1 MWTNIPFYILYL
13 LFLESII
20 KTYLE
25 NSCKKRQ
32 EAAKSCKNDKHRHV
46 MANQLHPWPGA
57 PAVLRIFCFGPENH
71 ILLTA
76 TKKQGL
82 RGERGFDPPVQF
94 GQKNP
99 CLMNCVSTS
108 KVSEQQKN
116 FKICKKLPKTA
127 TKTSQVVKKLQKAA
141 RRSQARAALRYTAF
155 SALLALTAL

>member
-1 MWTNIPFYILYL
+1 
-13 LFLESII
+13 
-20 KTYLE
+20 
-25 NSCKKRQ
+25 
-32 EAAKSCKNDKHRHV
+32 

-76 TKKQGL
+76 TKKRGL

-94 GQKNP
+94 GQKNS

-116 FKICKKLPKTA
+116 FKICNKS
-127 TKTSQVVKKLQKAA
+127 TKNCNKDITSCQKAA
-141 RRSQARAALRYTAF
+141 KSCKNDKHRHVMANQLHPWPGAPAVLRIFVSVQKIIFCLRQLKTRFTGGARI
-155 SALLALTAL
+155 